1 MTLWRHICSLPN
13 PGIQGAPREL
23 FYPDTPEGHARAE
36 EFAQRENRPGR
47 GVYDCIGKLK
57 DGAHSRSKET
67 VVELDHVIADIDLK
81 NIAEPSDHVLQTL
94 RGLVL
99 PPSEV
104 RDSGFGLHAIWYL
117 NEPANDDSLEQAE
130 DLMKRVAALLAADP
144 APTHRAALLRRPGTD
159 NTKNG
164 APRKVCVIDS
174 KAAAYD
180 ITELGD
186 MIDLYDGRPL
196 LTRKQKAKAN
206 GRDPESEGGTYEP
219 AESEDSSTHEPVDV
233 GARLA
238 AMQFEGP
245 GDTSIHNTQ
254 LAVTASMLRAG
265 VTLDC
270 VVDDVTAA
278 TRRAVANDPRAAAW
292 DWKAERWCIERMAYD
307 FVNKHPE
314 LIDLLPDPLL
324 QSWRKRE
331 AAGDTHIKVVW
342 WAFRNRW
349 CVKSRR
355 SKTDEDVAGATGD
368 DTGPCPRS
376 DGGPKAKAATTKK
389 TIRAIPF
396 AAFDEASLPPREF
409 LFGKHYQRGQCT
421 ATIGPGGAGKTS
433 YSQVEAVAMATIRN
447 LLGEQPEERLR
458 VWLHNGDDDRIECNR
473 RIAAICRH
481 YNVPMSELEGFLF
494 ITSKSDFQIKL
505 ASGNGTLVVDH
516 ASITQIVDTI
526 TENQIDAAIFDPLI
540 TLHAVA
546 ENDNPKMNAVIHLFG
561 QIAEDCNCGI
571 ELCHHTRKLL
581 SGGEGYG
588 VDDGRGASA
597 IRDALRATRVINAMT
612 VDEARNAGIPEEE
625 RLFYLRV
632 NRGKAN
638 YLPPAVKAAWFKFE
652 NITLLN
658 GDNVGVLGPWQYPG
672 QESPAAEI
680 TETQRIAEQ
689 VFMQLLARLTL
700 EGREASDRKNSSSYA
715 PTVFAEEREAK
726 IANVGK
732 KVLEIAMRR
741 LFETKRIRAVVE
753 GRHQRHQIVINQTTG
768 A

>member
-13 PGIQGAPREL
+13 PGILGTPHEL

-57 DGAHSRSKET
+57 DGARSRNKET
-67 VVELDHVIADIDLK
+67 VAELDCIIADIDLK
-81 NIAEPSDHVLQTL
+81 NIAEPSGQVLQTL

-117 NEPANDDSLEQAE
+117 KEPASGDSLEHAE
-130 DLMKRVAALLAADP
+130 ALMKRMAALLAADP

-180 ITELGD
+180 VTELGD
-186 MIDLYDGRPL
+186 MVDLYDGRSL

-206 GRDPESEGGTYEP
+206 GHDHG
-219 AESEDSSTHEPVDV
+219 SEDGTPEPVDV
-233 GARLA
+233 EARLS

-245 GDTSIHNTQ
+245 GDTGIHNTQ
-254 LAVTASMLRAG
+254 LAVTASLLRAG
-265 VTLDC
+265 VTVDC

-278 TRRAVANDPRAAAW
+278 TQRAVAGDPRAAAW

-314 LIDLLPDPLL
+314 LIGLLPDPLP

-331 AAGDTHIKVVW
+331 AAGDAHIKVVW
-342 WAFRNRW
+342 WAFRRTW
-349 CVKSRR
+349 CVKSRKP
-355 SKTDEDVAGATGD
+355 KTGEDAAAAPGD
-368 DTGPCPRS
+368 GVNAAPQGG
-376 DGGPKAKAATTKK
+376 GGPTAKGAAAKK
-389 TIRAIPF
+389 IIRAIPF
-396 AAFDEASLPPREF
+396 AAFDEASLPQREF

-433 YSQVEAVAMATIRN
+433 YSQVEAVAMVTIRN

-458 VWLHNGDDDRIECNR
+458 VWLHNGDDDRLECNR

-481 YNVPMSELEGFLF
+481 YNVPMSELEGHLF
-494 ITSKSDFQIKL
+494 ITSKSDFLIKL

-526 TENQIDAAIFDPLI
+526 TENQIDAVIFDPLI

-581 SGGEGYG
+581 NGVEGYG

-597 IRDALRATRVINAMT
+597 IRDALRATRVVNAMT
-612 VDEARNAGIPEEE
+612 VDEARNAGISEEE

-638 YLPPAVKAAWFKFE
+638 YLPPAVKASWFKFE
-652 NITLLN
+652 NVTLLN

-672 QESPAAEI
+672 QETPSAEV
-680 TETQRIAEQ
+680 TDLQCKADHVFIA
-689 VFMQLLARLTL
+689 LLTRFTL
-700 EGREASDRKNSSSYA
+700 ENRHVSHKAGSNYA
-715 PTVFAEEREAK
+715 PHLFAEESEAK
-726 IANVGK
+726 KAKVGK
-732 KVLEIAMRR
+732 AVLADSMRR
-741 LFETKRIRAVVE
+741 LLKEQRIRVVTE
-753 GRHQRHQIVINQTTG
+753 GTGHKQRHILVVS
-768 A
+768 